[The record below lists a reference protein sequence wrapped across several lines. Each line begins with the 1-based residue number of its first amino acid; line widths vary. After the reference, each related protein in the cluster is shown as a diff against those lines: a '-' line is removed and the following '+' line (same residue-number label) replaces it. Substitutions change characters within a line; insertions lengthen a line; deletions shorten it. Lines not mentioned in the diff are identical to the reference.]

1 MTEDKKKKSGL
12 HKKISSIFEGV
23 PLPQPGGPPQPGGS
37 AAPPPEQAGGVPSK
51 PLPPAFQTIRGAQ
64 VPRGFEP
71 RPQAAPGAAPKF
83 EAPARAAGQ
92 GLWWQIK
99 NKLFTPKPGVSSS
112 RQKAMLLL
120 VPVLFVVLIIILM
133 QVLMP
138 RPKVTRPKPPKL
150 TANIASADTKIEW
163 EIPEPFPTTLL
174 NYMEATQPPTPP
186 SPNEAGTQ
194 QVEQVKPTKLIVK
207 GILFSD
213 DNPTAI
219 VGTEIVHVGDKVAGA
234 SIAKINRD
242 NVEFEM
248 EGKKWTQNVEP

>member
-51 PLPPAFQTIRGAQ
+51 PLPPAFQTRQ

-92 GLWWQIK
+92 GLWRQIK
-99 NKLFTPKPGVSSS
+99 NKLFAPKPGVSSS

-120 VPVLFVVLIIILM
+120 VPVLFVVLIFILM

-138 RPKVTRPKPPKL
+138 RPKVTKPKPPKL
-150 TANIASADTKIEW
+150 PAAITSADTKIEW

-234 SIAKINRD
+234 SIVKINRD

-248 EGKKWTQNVEP
+248 EGKKLTQNVEP

>member
-99 NKLFTPKPGVSSS
+99 NKLFAPKPGVSSS

-120 VPVLFVVLIIILM
+120 VPVLCVVLIFILW
-133 QVLMP
+133 QGLMP
-138 RPKVTRPKPPKL
+138 RPKVTMPKVTMPKL
-150 TANIASADTKIEW
+150 PTAITSADTKIEW

-174 NYMEATQPPTPP
+174 NSMEATQSP
-186 SPNEAGTQ
+186 SPNEA
-194 QVEQVKPTKLIVK
+194 EQVKPTKLIVK